1 MRPLIIKEWRQSHL
15 LVWLGFLLSA
25 MIAVLYLLWL
35 RRYVKTPLDHE
46 NLDGACGF
54 LLLIFTGIV
63 ILAATSSL
71 FPSEAGRGTLPLLLS
86 LPLSRSRIWLAKVL
100 AGLSLA
106 LAASLLTLV
115 PDAVVIPRAL
125 REIRFLLYLPDIT
138 MWGLLLFSVTL
149 FWATLLR
156 REISVIL
163 ASVALCGAVLVTEVA
178 GLASGSVLLGY
189 DELLDVSLW
198 AAALSPAFLFASWVT
213 FTRGELLHTRDTWRL
228 AIVSAGAGLLVVA
241 FILTGASRWAYRYQ
255 RSEVKV
261 IRSASAPDN
270 AKAAILTTSA
280 SPAPFHRNS
289 TEGWTRLR
297 HTRHRAW
304 HRVVV
309 DLDTGREALVLPDSH
324 LGPSFDPSLHPREI
338 APAAVSPDGRYLA
351 RWPQTWWGGAGGLEV
366 WDLEQ
371 RRRIYR
377 GLPDPLRTPMNLG
390 QAMDLS
396 WSPRADWLAI
406 GGYTYHAPAP
416 GPGQTPAGLY
426 RQALCIM
433 RPDGSALQQ
442 IDLDEFREDELA
454 GPPRLRGV
462 SGYAWA
468 PDGSALYTLEWGG
481 RILRHPL
488 PGDRAGKVWEPPVPG
503 VALPAGA
510 EWQFHTLS
518 VSPTGRWLVVRA
530 SAAGPAVD
538 RSRAVRPRV
547 ALLVASDGSRVIRL
561 GDRFAYEYVWSDD
574 GRSLYMIVAGGKPFS
589 LLRWEE
595 GQGEPK
601 PIALPPGF
609 EGGQVH
615 PMKGGG
621 LLVWGKQACIV
632 DARGRAALPSDPRL
646 RSLPGDCE
654 LITVDSRG
662 RAIVLKDNHLD
673 VADFAADTI
682 TRIYP

>member
-1 MRPLIIKEWRQSHL
+1 MRPIIVKEWRQSHL

-35 RRYVKTPLDHE
+35 RRYVKTPLDHA

-63 ILAATSSL
+63 ILAATAGL

-86 LPLSRSRIWLAKVL
+86 LPVSRSRIWLAKVL

-125 REIRFLLYLPDIT
+125 REIRFLLYLPDII

-163 ASVALCGAVLVTEVA
+163 ASIALCGAVLVAAWAALV
-178 GLASGSVLLGY
+178 SGSVLLWY

-198 AAALSPAFLFASWVT
+198 AAALSPAFLFASWFT
-213 FTRGELLHTRDTWRL
+213 FTRGELLQARRKWWL
-228 AIVSAGAGLLVVA
+228 AVGALAVGIAIVALA
-241 FILTGASRWAYRYQ
+241 LTGASRWAYRYQ

-261 IRSASAPDN
+261 LDSASAPDN
-270 AKAAILTTSA
+270 AKAAILTTLG
-280 SPAPFHRNS
+280 SPAPFGRTSEN
-289 TEGWTRLR
+289 GWTRLPPA
-297 HTRHRAW
+297 HYRAW

-309 DLDTGREALVLPDSH
+309 DVDTGREALVLPHSH
-324 LGPSFDPSLHPREI
+324 LGSSEI
-338 APAAVSPDGRYLA
+338 VAISPDGRCLA
-351 RWPQTWWGGAGGLEV
+351 RRSQTWWGGAGALEV
-366 WDLEQ
+366 WDLEKH
-371 RRRIYR
+371 RRIYR
-377 GLPDPLRTPMNLG
+377 GLPEAMRRGLHLDQGVSLG
-390 QAMDLS
+390 
-396 WSPRADWLAI
+396 WSPHGEWLMI
-406 GGYTYHAPAP
+406 GPYTYRVPDAGAPA
-416 GPGQTPAGLY
+416 GALY

-433 RPDGSALQQ
+433 RPDGSALQE

-454 GPPRLRGV
+454 GRPRLRGE
-462 SGYAWA
+462 SGYGWA

-481 RILRHPL
+481 RMIRRSFPNG
-488 PGDRAGKVWEPPVPG
+488 PAEQVWEPPVPG
-503 VALPAGA
+503 FALPAGS
-510 EWQFHTLS
+510 EWRFHRLS
-518 VSPTGRWLVVRA
+518 VSPTGRWLAVSA
-530 SAAGPAVD
+530 SAALPPVEP
-538 RSRAVRPRV
+538 RRATRFIFSGS
-547 ALLVASDGSRVIRL
+547 LLIASDGSRVVRL
-561 GDRFAYEYVWSDD
+561 GEQYVHQYVWSDD
-574 GRSLYMIVAGGKPFS
+574 GRFLYMIVPGGKPFP

-609 EGGQVH
+609 EWGVRY
-615 PMKGGG
+615 PSSVFVLKGGG
-621 LLVWGKQACIV
+621 ILIWGAQTCIV
-632 DARGRAALPSDPRL
+632 DARGRAALPSDSRL
-646 RSLPGDCE
+646 RSLPTEYE
-654 LITVDSRG
+654 LITVDSQG
-662 RAIVLKDNHLD
+662 RAIVHRDGHLD
-673 VADFAADTI
+673 AADFAAGTI